1 MSSRSAHRPRACAG
15 LPEIEALCFGHVGDG
30 NLHLNLLRPAEL
42 ELPAFLARVHGFDDH
57 TYALV
62 QAHGGSISA
71 EHGVGLLKR
80 EHLHYSRSPEELA
93 IFRGIKAALDP
104 RGLFNPGKI
113 F

>member
-1 MSSRSAHRPRACAG
+1 VTVRQFSGLALLLLALPARAEVLTLPGPEGVA
-15 LPEIEALCFGHVGDG
+15 LPE
-30 NLHLNLLRPAEL
+30 
-42 ELPAFLARVHGFDDH
+42 FLARVHAFDDE
-57 TYALV
+57 TYAQV

-104 RGLFNPGKI
+104 QGLFNRGKI